1 MATNPVTAQIQVKK
15 EEGEVS
21 EVLRTENKVIDA
33 KPDNPIGEV
42 GFNLSMRVPEVFGR
56 YSSMEIGLSLR
67 GPGDPNKFEEF
78 VSKYLDRAINFQRG
92 VINEVLVKQGQRPY
106 FGDTDET
113 EKAG

>member
-1 MATNPVTAQIQVKK
+1 MTTNPVTAQIQVKK
-15 EEGEVS
+15 EEGDVT

-33 KPDNPIGEV
+33 APPAACGEV

-56 YSSMEIGLSLR
+56 YSSMEIGLFLK

-78 VSKYLDRAINFQRG
+78 VTKYLDRAVNFQRG

-106 FGDTDET
+106 FGDSDET
-113 EKAG
+113 EKAR